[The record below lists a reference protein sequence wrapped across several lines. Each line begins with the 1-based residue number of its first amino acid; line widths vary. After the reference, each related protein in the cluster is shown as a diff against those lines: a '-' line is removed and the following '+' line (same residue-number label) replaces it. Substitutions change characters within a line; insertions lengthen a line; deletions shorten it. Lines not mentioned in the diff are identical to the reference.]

1 MAAVCCSASNAAVFL
16 LPRPCIYLAALLAV
30 LSHNQASM
38 LAVWNTSCSTA
49 GHLLLLFGP

>member
-30 LSHNQASM
+30 LSHNQASRAG
-38 LAVWNTSCSTA
+38 LLEHFVFHSSTPAAVVR
-49 GHLLLLFGP
+49 